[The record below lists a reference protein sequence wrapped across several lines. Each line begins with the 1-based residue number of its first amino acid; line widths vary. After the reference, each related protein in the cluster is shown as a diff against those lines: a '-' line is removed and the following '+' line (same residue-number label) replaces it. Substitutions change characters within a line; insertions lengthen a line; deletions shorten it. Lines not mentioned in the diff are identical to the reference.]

1 MSVDYYLMRANPYS
15 QQRGGFKGE
24 GDSQI

>member
-1 MSVDYYLMRANPYS
+1 VSRRR

-24 GDSQI
+24 GDKSRIIIDIQTG